1 MGRCMK
7 AQAARDVGTA
17 IGNYVWG
24 PYPEAAYEAFDL
36 IELSQLGDDAPPWAY
51 SRWIGRQSQRWLA
64 AVADPRVRECA
75 AEAFATTHEDFS
87 VLDPPWLPPFD
98 PDSFDDGEDEDE
110 EDSLEWAWEVMSREF
125 VANWLA
131 FQLCAYEL
139 GGMRDFLERE
149 ASDALIEASDH
160 PYEWADAK
168 LGVYIYGWRQGDTL
182 SVYDLQN
189 KQERTVLHLGASS
202 DVPECTIVLGRL
214 VPITQEPGLMFE
226 SRPLVIDPETAR
238 GIVGLAKEYDA
249 DWLSELW
256 KAVVAGRLPDGFAS
270 VGFTPLTSDLL
281 RGPPL
286 DVRAELNP
294 SASLLDN
301 LVDFPEDAERVRELL
316 AAGLSEPVAD
326 GVRTCEI
333 VLEGSD
339 GRPQTIPSLAPLAA
353 QYLINDEVY
362 EALLV
367 HCTDAE
373 HERTWR
379 LIADC
384 VLAHLRP
391 RCHVLA
397 SACAS

>member
-1 MGRCMK
+1 MTKSRSRRRTSRGPDRLRARRNRDRRVARTSDPAVSTPAPGAAVGTPAAATDRHFPLRHFLATISFEDRVKMGRCMK
-7 AQAARDVGTA
+7 AQAAGDVGTA

-36 IELSQLGDDAPPWAY
+36 IELSQLGDDSPPWAY

-110 EDSLEWAWEVMSREF
+110 EDSLEWAREVMSREF

-131 FQLCAYEL
+131 FQLCVYEL

-149 ASDALIEASDH
+149 ASDALIEASDL
-160 PYEWADAK
+160 PYQWADAK

-238 GIVGLAKEYDA
+238 GIVGL
-249 DWLSELW
+249 S
-256 KAVVAGRLPDGFAS
+256 AVSGSWTTAVPR
-270 VGFTPLTSDLL
+270 
-281 RGPPL
+281 
-286 DVRAELNP
+286 RAMIVVSP
-294 SASLLDN
+294 SA
-301 LVDFPEDAERVRELL
+301 
-316 AAGLSEPVAD
+316 
-326 GVRTCEI
+326 
-333 VLEGSD
+333 
-339 GRPQTIPSLAPLAA
+339 PSWLAPVSTTPMASSL
-353 QYLINDEVY
+353 Y
-362 EALLV
+362 E
-367 HCTDAE
+367 
-373 HERTWR
+373 
-379 LIADC
+379 
-384 VLAHLRP
+384 
-391 RCHVLA
+391 
-397 SACAS
+397 